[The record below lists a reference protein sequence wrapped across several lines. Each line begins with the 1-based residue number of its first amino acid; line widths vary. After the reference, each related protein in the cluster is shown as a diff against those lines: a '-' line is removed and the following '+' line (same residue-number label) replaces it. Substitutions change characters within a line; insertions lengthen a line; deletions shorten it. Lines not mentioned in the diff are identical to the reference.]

1 MIISIYKNLVSPFL
15 SLLTSVSTLICC
27 ALPALLVSIGM
38 GATIVSLTSVF
49 PWIIIISKYK
59 IYIFI
64 FAGLTL
70 LISSYIFWLKRNSPC
85 PVDPKQAKICIK
97 LRSFNFVILSISI
110 TIYLIGFFF
119 AFIANKIFY

>member
-70 LISSYIFWLKRNSPC
+70 LISSYIFWLERNSPC
-85 PVDPKQAKICIK
+85 PVDPNKQK
-97 LRSFNFVILSISI
+97 FV
-110 TIYLIGFFF
+110 
-119 AFIANKIFY
+119 

>member
-1 MIISIYKNLVSPFL
+1 
-15 SLLTSVSTLICC
+15 
-27 ALPALLVSIGM
+27 M

-70 LISSYIFWLKRNSPC
+70 LISSYIFWLERNSPC
-85 PVDPKQAKICIK
+85 PVDPKQAKICKK

-110 TIYLIGFFF
+110 TIYLIGFSLLLLLIKFF
-119 AFIANKIFY
+119 IDCVNKFKKEGLIFKI